1 MWMSAFFEFFH
12 IAPRQ
17 LIDSCIRQKINLL
30 PVEIIIISALRVW
43 EKLGPHW
50 GSLEHT
56 SFFASSVASSTAAMT
71 LLRGPNRLTLLGWAG
86 LGWGLFTIKLLQ
98 LTVPISGL
106 NVPLPPL
113 KLPPTLSS
121 WQQKSIDYIND
132 QTNCQTDGQTVRV
145 PNDQTND
152 TNDTND
158 QTNAKSPFTLLTTA
172 PTGTGKTLIAHHFIH
187 SLLTSNPDSRCIYC
201 TPLKALSNQK
211 YKEACEVFKEENVG
225 LITGDTKVKTTP
237 DTRRQTH
244 DARHTTPDT
253 LTKNK
258 NV

>member
-1 MWMSAFFEFFH
+1 M
-12 IAPRQ
+12 
-17 LIDSCIRQKINLL
+17 
-30 PVEIIIISALRVW
+30 
-43 EKLGPHW
+43 GPHW

-121 WQQKSIDYIND
+121 WQQQSINYIND
-132 QTNCQTDGQTVRV
+132 QA
-145 PNDQTND
+145 NDQGLSMEP
-152 TNDTND
+152 
-158 QTNAKSPFTLLTTA
+158 SPFTLLTTA

-225 LITGDTKVKTTP
+225 LITGDTKVK
-237 DTRRQTH
+237 
-244 DARHTTPDT
+244 DT
-253 LTKNK
+253 LTRHTYQNRLTKTHTSFPSITPR
-258 NV
+258 